1 MSTEGINGTSQMWAR
16 ALIRQSPGSSAQGRL
31 RAGAWDRKDHPHA
44 ELWAP
49 MGDGADPPQV
59 ADCCPVHV
67 LSWYSKGC
75 QSSNPLTERPEGPG
89 PDVQH

>member
-31 RAGAWDRKDHPHA
+31 SAGAWDRKDHPHA

-49 MGDGADPPQV
+49 VGDGADPPR
-59 ADCCPVHV
+59 
-67 LSWYSKGC
+67 W
-75 QSSNPLTERPEGPG
+75 LTAAQFTSFLGTQRAARA
-89 PDVQH
+89 QTH